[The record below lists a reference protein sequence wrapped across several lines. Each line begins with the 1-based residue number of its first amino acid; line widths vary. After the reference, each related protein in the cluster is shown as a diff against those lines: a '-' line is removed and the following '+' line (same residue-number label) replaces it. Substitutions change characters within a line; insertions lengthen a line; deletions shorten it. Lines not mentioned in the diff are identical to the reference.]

1 MRHIKENPHDGI
13 ERELNIHDN
22 IDIVIY
28 VNGMKSYM
36 TCSIPRRAVRSH
48 FLVCSKNYLLI
59 IGIEPIINKEIELIL
74 WYDCSDRTCVYS

>member
-28 VNGMKSYM
+28 VNGIKLDN
-36 TCSIPRRAVRSH
+36 T
-48 FLVCSKNYLLI
+48 KNREETYNLTRLPKKGLI
-59 IGIEPIINKEIELIL
+59 HDG
-74 WYDCSDRTCVYS
+74 R